1 MAVAAARERRSASG
15 HATAGRLVGSCFAAA
30 RGTATIDR
38 AGTGQRLEPQSRG
51 RQERAR
57 VSYVRR
63 VLEPGEAVLYATT
76 VHWLVYGPAIFM
88 LIIAIACFA
97 AAGGTGDSARGVLLI
112 AAAIFLL
119 LALLS
124 WLPAALRRASTEL
137 VVTDRRVIYKSGL
150 FSRHTIE
157 MNRTKVESVD
167 VDQSIAGRLLGYG
180 TVTVHGTGGTL
191 EPIRSVARPLTFRSH
206 ITAA

>member
-1 MAVAAARERRSASG
+1 M
-15 HATAGRLVGSCFAAA
+15 
-30 RGTATIDR
+30 
-38 AGTGQRLEPQSRG
+38 
-51 RQERAR
+51 
-57 VSYVRR
+57 SYVRR
-63 VLEPGEAVLYATT
+63 VLEPGETILYATT
-76 VHWLVYGPAIFM
+76 VHWLIYGPAI
-88 LIIAIACFA
+88 LLLALAVGCA
-97 AAGGTGDSARGVLLI
+97 VVAGSVADQGRFILLI
-112 AAAIFLL
+112 AAALFLV
-119 LALLS
+119 LALVS

-167 VDQSIAGRLLGYG
+167 VDQSVLGRLLSYG

-191 EPIRSVARPLTFRSH
+191 EPIRSVASPLTFRSH

>member
-1 MAVAAARERRSASG
+1 
-15 HATAGRLVGSCFAAA
+15 
-30 RGTATIDR
+30 
-38 AGTGQRLEPQSRG
+38 
-51 RQERAR
+51 

-63 VLEPGEAVLYATT
+63 VLEPGETILYATT
-76 VHWLVYGPAIFM
+76 VHWLIYGPAI
-88 LIIAIACFA
+88 LLLALAVGCA
-97 AAGGTGDSARGVLLI
+97 VVAGSVADQGRFILLI
-112 AAAIFLL
+112 AAALFLV
-119 LALLS
+119 LALVS

-167 VDQSIAGRLLGYG
+167 VDQSVLGRLLSYG

-191 EPIRSVARPLTFRSH
+191 EPIRSVASPLTFRSH

>member
-1 MAVAAARERRSASG
+1 
-15 HATAGRLVGSCFAAA
+15 
-30 RGTATIDR
+30 
-38 AGTGQRLEPQSRG
+38 
-51 RQERAR
+51 

-76 VHWLVYGPAIFM
+76 IHWLIYGPAILL
-88 LIIAIACFA
+88 LIVAVGCA
-97 AAGGTGDSARGVLLI
+97 AVAGGVAESARGILLI
-112 AAAIFLL
+112 AAALFLV
-119 LALLS
+119 LALFS

-150 FSRHTIE
+150 LSRHTIE
-157 MNRTKVESVD
+157 MNRSKVESVD
-167 VDQSIAGRLLGYG
+167 VDQSILGRLLGYG

>member
-1 MAVAAARERRSASG
+1 M
-15 HATAGRLVGSCFAAA
+15 
-30 RGTATIDR
+30 
-38 AGTGQRLEPQSRG
+38 
-51 RQERAR
+51 
-57 VSYVRR
+57 SYVRR

>member
-1 MAVAAARERRSASG
+1 M
-15 HATAGRLVGSCFAAA
+15 
-30 RGTATIDR
+30 
-38 AGTGQRLEPQSRG
+38 
-51 RQERAR
+51 
-57 VSYVRR
+57 SYVRR
-63 VLEPGEAVLYATT
+63 VLEPDEAILYATT
-76 VHWLVYGPAIFM
+76 VHWLIYGPAI
-88 LIIAIACFA
+88 LLLA
-97 AAGGTGDSARGVLLI
+97 AAIGSAVLAGGVADEARGILLI
-112 AAAIFLL
+112 AAVL
-119 LALLS
+119 LAVLALAS

-167 VDQSIAGRLLGYG
+167 VDQSVLGRLLGYG